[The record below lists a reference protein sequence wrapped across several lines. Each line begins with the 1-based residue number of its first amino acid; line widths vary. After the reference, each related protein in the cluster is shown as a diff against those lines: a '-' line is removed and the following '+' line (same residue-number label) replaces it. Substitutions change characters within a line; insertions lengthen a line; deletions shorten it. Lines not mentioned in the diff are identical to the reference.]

1 MVQAA
6 VPEGDQM
13 LSRGRVAL
21 LLAITCGA
29 QLLVIFDETVVNL
42 ALPSIRT
49 DLEFSTS
56 SLAWVVDAYMLLF
69 GGFLLLGGRGADLF
83 GRQRM
88 FLVGLTVFVG
98 ASLAGGLAQSDEA
111 LIIARGVQGFGAALL
126 SPAALSILVSAFTHA
141 DQRGKAL
148 GVWGG
153 LSGIAGTTGVLLGGL
168 ITDTIGWR
176 WVFFINVPV
185 GALLFA
191 LTVAGLRGRS
201 ADIETVGGPRRLDG
215 FGAATITGGL
225 LLLVY
230 TMLNTS
236 HRDWSDPLTIGGL
249 AGAALLI
256 GLFVWWEG
264 RAPEPLLRL
273 GILANRQIAVA
284 NILTVLAASALYGTF
299 FFLSLYMQVINGWS
313 PIRAGLSWAPL
324 GLTMAVFAG
333 AAMQLTPK
341 LGTRNLIMVGLALV
355 GVGQLLLLRSTV
367 GGSYVSELLP
377 TLLLSGAGFGL
388 ALVPLVVAAV
398 SGVAREESGI
408 ASGLMNTSQQVGGAV
423 GLAVLVTVANEALSG
438 KISEGVAQ
446 GSALLDGLHA
456 AFLVA
461 AILTAVA
468 VLVTFVLPNNRA
480 KVDMAAIHGG

>member
-6 VPEGDQM
+6 VPERDQM

-88 FLVGLTVFVG
+88 FLVGLVVFVG
-98 ASLAGGLAQSDEA
+98 ASLAGGLAQSDTA
-111 LIIARGVQGFGAALL
+111 LIVARGVQGFGAALL
-126 SPAALSILVSAFTHA
+126 SPAALSILVSAFTNA

-185 GALLFA
+185 GAILLALA
-191 LTVAGLRGRS
+191 LTGLRGGVDLDT
-201 ADIETVGGPRRLDG
+201 ATGPRRLDG

-236 HRDWSDPLTIGGL
+236 HREWSDPLTIGGL
-249 AGAALLI
+249 AGAVVLI
-256 GLFVWWEG
+256 AVFVWWEK

-341 LGTRNLIMVGLALV
+341 LGTRNLILAGLALV

-367 GGSYVSELLP
+367 DGSYVSELLP
-377 TLLLSGAGFGL
+377 TLILSGAGFGL

-408 ASGLMNTSQQVGGAV
+408 ASGLMNTAQQVGGAV
-423 GLAVLVTVANEALSG
+423 GLAVLVTVANERLSG
-438 KISEGVAQ
+438 RIADGPQNPSV
-446 GSALLDGLHA
+446 LLDGLHA

-468 VLVTFVLPNNRA
+468 VLATFVLPSTRA